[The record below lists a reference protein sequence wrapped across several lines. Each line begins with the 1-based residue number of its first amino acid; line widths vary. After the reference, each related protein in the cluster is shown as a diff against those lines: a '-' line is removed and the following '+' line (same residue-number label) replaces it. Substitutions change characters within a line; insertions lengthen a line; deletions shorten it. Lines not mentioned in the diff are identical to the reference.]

1 MSNVARVDALQEE
14 AEKRIFTVRGCQV
27 ILDSDL
33 AEFYGVLTG
42 MLNRQAKRNEARF
55 PADFRFQLSQEEY
68 DNLMCQNGISRSEQH
83 GGRRKLPWAYTAK
96 GALTA
101 AGVLK
106 TKQAD
111 DVAVAVAR
119 AFESMT
125 TQLHQL
131 SGIVERLERLE
142 DSSVTREELAGVKD
156 EILNALKGLG
166 GAVRDVERRLP
177 KQLKA

>member
-14 AEKRIFTVRGCQV
+14 AEKRIFTVRGFQI

-42 MLNRQAKRNEARF
+42 SLNRQAKSNEARF
-55 PADFRFQLSQEEY
+55 PEDFRFRLTQEEHEALLCK
-68 DNLMCQNGISRSEQH
+68 NRIAKPGR
-83 GGRRKLPWAYTAK
+83 GGRRSLPWAYTAK

-106 TKQAD
+106 TERAD
-111 DVAVAVAR
+111 EVAVAVAR
-119 AFESMT
+119 AFEAMSI
-125 TQLHQL
+125 QLNQL
-131 SGIVERLERLE
+131 GGIVKRLERLE
-142 DSSVTREELAGVKD
+142 NSGVTREELAGVKD
-156 EILNALKGLG
+156 DILNALNGLG

-177 KQLKA
+177 KQLNA